1 MPTMKDVAALAGV
14 STATVSRVINQNAWV
29 EPATR
34 ERVEKAMRELN
45 YRRNAAAM
53 ALATRSGAM
62 LGLLTGNLADP
73 FFARLARGVEE
84 VARSQGVRLMVSSG
98 GHQASM
104 EKAGLDFLI
113 NQGCEAI
120 VVHASRLADDE
131 LLRYAAHTPAMVVV
145 NRYIAALSHRCV
157 WLDNRNAAYKAT
169 RHLLDRGHRCI
180 ACVTADLPIDD
191 RQQRLAGYQ
200 QALREAGVTPQPGW
214 VISVPFNEEGGER
227 AARQLLE
234 SPSPFS
240 AVFTFNDV
248 MAAGIMRVLHQHGV
262 QLPQQL
268 SLVGFDDVVLA
279 RYLYPALTTVH
290 YPVERM
296 ARRATQLALQLA
308 DNGTPKP
315 GHNGFCAELV
325 LRDSVVTLAH
335 GNRK

>member
-1 MPTMKDVAALAGV
+1 MSTMKDVAARAGV

-84 VARSQGVRLMVSSG
+84 VARRQGVRLMVSSG
-98 GHQASM
+98 GHQAGM
-104 EKAGLDFLI
+104 EKSGLDFLI

-120 VVHASRLADDE
+120 VVHASRLSDDE

-145 NRYIAALSHRCV
+145 NRHIAALSHRCI
-157 WLDNRNAAYKAT
+157 WLDNRRAAWQAT
-169 RHLLDRGHRCI
+169 RHLLEQGHRCI
-180 ACVTADLPIDD
+180 ACVTSDLPIDD
-191 RQQRLAGYQ
+191 RQQRLYGYQ
-200 QALREAGVTPQPGW
+200 QALAEYGIAPGPGW
-214 VISVPFNEEGGER
+214 VISVPFDEEGGEL
-227 AARQLLE
+227 AARRLLD
-234 SPSPFS
+234 SPLPFT

-262 QLPQQL
+262 RLPQQL

-279 RYLYPALTTVH
+279 RYLHPALTTMH

-308 DNGTPKP
+308 GNDTPLP
-315 GHNGFCAELV
+315 GHNGFLAELV
-325 LRDSVVTLAH
+325 NRDSVAQIAPVN
-335 GNRK
+335 GE